1 MKPFYEE
8 EVFITGEASKDSS
21 HRCKRIHKLVNLNYQ
36 RLEMALS
43 GWVIDDT
50 RSKNKTSSLQSIA

>member
-8 EVFITGEASKDSS
+8 EVFITGESSKDSS
-21 HRCKRIHKLVNLNYQ
+21 HVYKTIHKLVNLDYH

-43 GWVIDDT
+43 WWVIDDT
-50 RSKNKTSSLQSIA
+50 RSEDKTPSL

>member
-8 EVFITGEASKDSS
+8 EVFITGESSKDSS
-21 HRCKRIHKLVNLNYQ
+21 YGYKTIHKLVNLDYQ

-50 RSKNKTSSLQSIA
+50 RSENKTPSLQSIA